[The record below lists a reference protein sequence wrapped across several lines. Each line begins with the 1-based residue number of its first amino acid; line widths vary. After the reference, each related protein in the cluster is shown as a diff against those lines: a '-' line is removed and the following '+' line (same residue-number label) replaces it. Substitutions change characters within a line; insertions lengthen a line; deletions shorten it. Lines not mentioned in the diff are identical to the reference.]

1 MNNDLENKKLFYDSK
16 TILQEVVQ
24 AHGLDVEYEQIS
36 EVGPE
41 HDKTFVVSAKC
52 SDLFHVQASG
62 HTKKAAQQK
71 AAYEALLLLKK
82 RNIDIKPKGKK

>member
-1 MNNDLENKKLFYDSK
+1 MSRYQKLDL
-16 TILQEVVQ
+16 
-24 AHGLDVEYEQIS
+24 
-36 EVGPE
+36 E

-82 RNIDIKPKGKK
+82 RTLMSNRKGRNNVFKKV